1 MSRFVGEKIVGV
13 LCRSKLIIK
22 AQASES
28 ASRDAT
34 ILKLNIVWVVVSFF
48 LIFIPKIG
56 EMIPQFDL
64 CIFFIH
70 GLEFN
75 HQLVRDVVLIG
86 FFLIWSTFG
95 IPKPQLVGHQLV
107 GMVIPNQLKSP
118 SSGCFFFGGPP
129 LLQDF
134 LGQLKGWDE
143 FIPRYG

>member
-107 GMVIPNQLKSP
+107 GDGHTKSTQE
-118 SSGCFFFGGPP
+118 SKFGLFFFLGGPHYRI
-129 LLQDF
+129 F
-134 LGQLKGWDE
+134 WVN
-143 FIPRYG
+143 